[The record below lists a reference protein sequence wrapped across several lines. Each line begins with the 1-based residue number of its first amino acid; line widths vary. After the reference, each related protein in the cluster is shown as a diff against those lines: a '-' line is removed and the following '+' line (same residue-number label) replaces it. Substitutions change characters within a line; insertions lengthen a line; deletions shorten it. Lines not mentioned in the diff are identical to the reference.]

1 MFSLSFFVNLFY
13 ISTCFSLGLYVLA
26 VKILNQKIEKSC
38 CLLFCGIFY
47 GIQIFTNYLLY
58 LSLDSIGA
66 AYMILWNVCL
76 YSLHGAILS
85 FLLVRTYRTKV
96 VETISSVAIGHFI
109 SFTIGN
115 LAEEV
120 MVTYFSAEERTF
132 QYIFLYNLIPHTVIL
147 VSSVMIALLL
157 KRLEF
162 QRYFK
167 FLFTGK
173 VRSVVTML
181 CSLFLMHMHTIARI
195 AFPVSAVSIR
205 TASYSVIFIFLSL
218 FCLQFAAMYTAGK
231 EKIKAQE
238 EIIRQQQSHL
248 ALLEELQQEM
258 RMFRHDFT
266 NLISGITIQAKEGD
280 LTGIRQFM
288 SNTGH
293 YFDTRLGDE
302 IKQLESVSKIEIY
315 PLRSLFTSK
324 LGAMQ
329 EKKIKIN
336 LEIMYPVVQVG
347 MRVEDLIRCIGIL
360 LDNAIEEAERS
371 SDRYIQIMMLQ
382 QVQEL
387 HVVISNTYKDKPS
400 LDQMK
405 QTGYSTKGKGRGT
418 GLKSFQKL
426 TKEYPGCITGTY
438 IDEGLVT
445 QELRIPTA
453 S

>member
-1 MFSLSFFVNLFY
+1 MFNLSFLVNLFY
-13 ISTCFSLGLYVLA
+13 ISTCFSLGHYVL
-26 VKILNQKIEKSC
+26 VLKVLNQKIDKSC
-38 CLLFCGIFY
+38 CLLYCGIFY
-47 GIQIFTNYLLY
+47 GIQIFANYLWY
-58 LSLDSIGA
+58 QSIDYFGVF
-66 AYMILWNVCL
+66 MLIVWNVCL

-85 FLLVRTYRTKV
+85 FLLIRTYRTKV
-96 VETISSVAIGHFI
+96 AETISSVAIGHFI
-109 SFTIGN
+109 SFTIGS

-120 MVTYFSAEERTF
+120 VVAYFSPEEGTF
-132 QYIFLYNLIPHTVIL
+132 YFIFLYSLIPHTVIL
-147 VSSVMIALLL
+147 VSSVIIALIL

-162 QRYFK
+162 QRYFA
-167 FLFTGK
+167 FLFMGK
-173 VRSVVTML
+173 VRPVITVF
-181 CSLFLMHMHTIARI
+181 CSLFLMHMHTIVRI
-195 AFPVSAVSIR
+195 AFPVDAVSIR
-205 TASYSVIFIFLSL
+205 TASYSVIFIFLVL

-288 SNTGH
+288 SSIGH

-315 PLRSLFTSK
+315 PLRSLFTTK
-324 LGAMQ
+324 IGVMR
-329 EKKIKIN
+329 EKKIKMN

-360 LDNAIEEAERS
+360 LDNAIEEAEKS

-387 HVVISNTYKDKPS
+387 HVVISNTYRDKPS

-426 TKEYPGCITGTY
+426 TKEYSGCITGTY